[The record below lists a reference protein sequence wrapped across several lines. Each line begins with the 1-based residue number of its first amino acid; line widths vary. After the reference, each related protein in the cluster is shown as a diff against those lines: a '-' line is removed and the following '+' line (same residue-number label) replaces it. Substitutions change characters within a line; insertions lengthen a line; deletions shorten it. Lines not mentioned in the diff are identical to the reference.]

1 MDEIRKIPCP
11 QCGNPLRIDARDERP
26 GLVFP
31 CYPCRCHLVVT
42 AALTLRRATN
52 DDLCAR
58 PIDEQY
64 VARVMQKV
72 WSGLPQDVYC

>member
-1 MDEIRKIPCP
+1 M
-11 QCGNPLRIDARDERP
+11 LRLDARDQRP

-42 AALTLRRATN
+42 AELTLTRATN
-52 DDLCAR
+52 ADMEKR

-72 WSGLPQDVYC
+72 WSGMPQDVYC